1 MITAD
6 MIPDEV
12 VEAAAIVLHANAEI
26 FSDILWD
33 DLGADDKEA
42 YCLEARATIAAALTA
57 WPGSFPHTF
66 RGSLEGYGFVLPM
79 PLKDVQNAG
88 R

>member
-1 MITAD
+1 MTIKPD

-57 WPGSFPHTF
+57 WPGMDHQQGALVTANYRDP
-66 RGSLEGYGFVLPM
+66 GKIILPL
-79 PLKDVQNAG
+79 PQENV
-88 R
+88 